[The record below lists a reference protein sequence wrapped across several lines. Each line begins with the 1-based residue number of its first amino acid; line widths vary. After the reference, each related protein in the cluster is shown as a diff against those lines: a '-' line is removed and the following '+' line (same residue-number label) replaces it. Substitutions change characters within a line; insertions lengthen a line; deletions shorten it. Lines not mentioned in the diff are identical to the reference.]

1 VSGRGSAWAWM
12 AAVMGLALC
21 VRVAAFAAASSANPS
36 AVMTPDSYGY
46 DRLAR
51 TLLHHGR
58 FADGPESPPQ
68 TRRTPGYPLLVAAVY
83 AGAGE
88 DPRRAVW
95 LGIALSVLTVG
106 LTMRIA
112 QRLWGPGPAAA
123 AGLLLALDLPSVTA
137 ARHLLTETPFA
148 ALVVAATAA
157 AVSLVLRDRP
167 SAGWAFLLGV
177 LLASAALTRPIGLLL
192 VLPASL
198 WLLHSGRALRWG
210 GRATAAIVA
219 AFVLPWIV
227 LVGGWQVRNR
237 VVAGALRASDGPAKF
252 LLLSRGGDVVA
263 QRDGIPVERAREELA
278 RKIAEA
284 SRQTG
289 VPEDRL
295 YLRAALDLVIRHPGL
310 FLATQLRWLPE
321 LLLGTGA
328 ASLPTLGLVA
338 GDGPGERGAVRI
350 LSSAA
355 VVHLLIVYVGAGLC
369 LWSVRRESVPRR
381 LAVLWMLGLAT
392 YFVILSTGPQAYSRF
407 RVPFVPLL
415 AICAGGGLCRRW
427 DDRQRTAERSPAAAA

>member
-1 VSGRGSAWAWM
+1 MV
-12 AAVMGLALC
+12 LALA
-21 VRVAAFAAASSANPS
+21 VRVAAFAAASSEDLS
-36 AVMTPDSYGY
+36 AFMTPDSYGY

-88 DPRRAVW
+88 DPRTVVW

-106 LTMRIA
+106 LTMGIA
-112 QRLWGPGPAAA
+112 RRLWGPGPAAM

-167 SAGWAFLLGV
+167 SAGWALILGM

-192 VLPASL
+192 VLPVSL
-198 WLLHSGRALRWG
+198 WLLHSGRALRWE
-210 GRATAAIVA
+210 GRATASIVA

-227 LVGGWQVRNR
+227 LVGGWQLRNR
-237 VVAGALRASDGPAKF
+237 AVAGGFQASDGPAKF
-252 LLLSRGGDVVA
+252 LLLSRGADVVA
-263 QRDGIPVERAREELA
+263 QRDGIPVARAREDLA
-278 RKIAEA
+278 RSIAETA
-284 SRQTG
+284 RQTG
-289 VPEDRL
+289 VSQDRL
-295 YLRAALDLVIRHPGL
+295 YLRAAWELIRGHPGL

-328 ASLPTLGLVA
+328 ASLPALGLEP
-338 GDGPGERGAVRI
+338 GDEPGERAALGI

-355 VVHLLIVYVGAGLC
+355 AAHLLLVYAGAGLC
-369 LWSVRRESVPRR
+369 LWTVRREPLPRR
-381 LAVLWMLGLAT
+381 LAVVLMVGLTT

-415 AICAGGGLCRRW
+415 AICAAGGLCHRW
-427 DDRQRTAERSPAAAA
+427 EDRLRPAERAATAAA